1 MFVDLSKEIEEHV
14 DAIQD
19 LNKVV
24 CFSDKPKVQQKA
36 ISLKKKHKKELK
48 LTLKKLRLL
57 S

>member
-1 MFVDLSKEIEEHV
+1 MFVDFSEEIQEHV

-24 CFSDKPKVQQKA
+24 CFSDKRKIQEKA
-36 ISLKKKHKKELK
+36 ISLEKKHKKELK
-48 LTLKKLRLL
+48 LALKKLRVL